1 MEKDRKDIAGYWVL
15 EEMFSPSG
23 RDMLQELNLQGE
35 AALGT
40 GHRQLQH
47 YEDPWEGIA
56 LLQHVSSLLCK
67 NCSSVSCVMFHCC
80 DQTVL
85 LKYLMKYGLS
95 RCLSS
100 KSELVNTSCFPPQVG
115 LLCKYLAEG
124 GCWCDCT
131 TMACVT
137 SPLLPVLWK
146 IRSSLLG
153 LFSDY
158 TGLM

>member
-1 MEKDRKDIAGYWVL
+1 
-15 EEMFSPSG
+15 MFSPSG
-23 RDMLQELNLQGE
+23 KEMLQELDLQGE
-35 AALGT
+35 AALGIE
-40 GHRQLQH
+40 HSQIPQH

-56 LLQHVSSLLCK
+56 LLQHVSFRLCK

-100 KSELVNTSCFPPQVG
+100 KSELVNTSCFPPQVR
-115 LLCKYLAEG
+115 LFCKYLAEG
-124 GCWCDCT
+124 VADVVALTWL
-131 TMACVT
+131 VW
-137 SPLLPVLWK
+137 LLPPVLQK

-153 LFSDY
+153 VFSDY
-158 TGLM
+158 TGLMKCSTCLIFPLPK